1 MFHPENSKMDSWV
14 SRKEEDSYLG
24 QLEQLLVKRLQSQ
37 ADRQSRNAMENSPAS
52 RLNKLSI
59 EMNEELDR
67 LESMISVEQK
77 KS

>member
-1 MFHPENSKMDSWV
+1 MDSWV

-24 QLEQLLVKRLQSQ
+24 QLEQLLVKRLQNRE
-37 ADRQSRNAMENSPAS
+37 DRQSRNAMKNSSAS

-67 LESMISVEQK
+67 LESMISDEHE

>member
-1 MFHPENSKMDSWV
+1 MDSWV

-24 QLEQLLVKRLQSQ
+24 QLEQLLVKRLQNRE
-37 ADRQSRNAMENSPAS
+37 DRQSRNAMKNSSAS

-67 LESMISVEQK
+67 LESMISEENE

>member
-1 MFHPENSKMDSWV
+1 MDSWV

-67 LESMISVEQK
+67 LETMISDEQK
-77 KS
+77 KF

>member
-1 MFHPENSKMDSWV
+1 MDSWV

-24 QLEQLLVKRLQSQ
+24 QLEQLLVKRLQNRE
-37 ADRQSRNAMENSPAS
+37 DRQSRNAMENSSAS

-67 LESMISVEQK
+67 LESMISDEQK
-77 KS
+77 NP

>member
-1 MFHPENSKMDSWV
+1 MDSWV
-14 SRKEEDSYLG
+14 SRKAEDSYLG
-24 QLEQLLVKRLQSQ
+24 QLEQLLVKRLQNRE
-37 ADRQSRNAMENSPAS
+37 DRQSRVAMDNSSAS

-67 LESMISVEQK
+67 LESMINDEHK

>member
-1 MFHPENSKMDSWV
+1 MDSWV
-14 SRKEEDSYLG
+14 SRNEEDSYLG
-24 QLEQLLVKRLQSQ
+24 QLEQLLVKRLQNRE
-37 ADRQSRNAMENSPAS
+37 DRQSRNAMKNSLAS

-67 LESMISVEQK
+67 LESMISDEQE